1 MENLPSIT
9 LTLLIEQTS
18 EGGFRGYL
26 EEIPGIIQVEHFQC
40 KETYLL
46 LLYQL
51 SALLIEY
58 EDLERITFF
67 TKIKLTVE
75 VDSDNRFTRLR

>member
-1 MENLPSIT
+1 MNNLPAVT
-9 LTLLIEQTS
+9 LTLLIEQTR

-26 EEIPGIIQVEHFQC
+26 EEVPGIIQVAHC
-40 KETYLL
+40 HWKGAYLL

-58 EDLERITFF
+58 EDLARLTFV
-67 TKIKLTVE
+67 TKIKLRVE
-75 VDSDNRFTRLR
+75 IDPDT